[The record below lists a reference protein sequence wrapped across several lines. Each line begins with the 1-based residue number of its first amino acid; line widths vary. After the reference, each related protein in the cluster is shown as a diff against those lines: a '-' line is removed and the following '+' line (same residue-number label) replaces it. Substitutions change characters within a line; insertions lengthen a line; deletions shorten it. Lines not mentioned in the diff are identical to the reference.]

1 MVLTAIII
9 GGEPQDTAR
18 IACDFSVSVRALS
31 GPTSWLKSASKFSL
45 RLSEVSRPFSPP
57 R

>member
-1 MVLTAIII
+1 MILTSIII

-18 IACDFSVSVRALS
+18 IACDFSVSVRALG

-45 RLSEVSRPFSPP
+45 RLS
-57 R
+57 